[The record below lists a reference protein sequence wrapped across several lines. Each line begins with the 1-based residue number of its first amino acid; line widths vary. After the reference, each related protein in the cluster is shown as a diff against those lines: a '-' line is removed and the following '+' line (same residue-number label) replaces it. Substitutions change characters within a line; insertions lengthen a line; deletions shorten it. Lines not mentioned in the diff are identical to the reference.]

1 MTALDVQ
8 VIAKLLG
15 VTNQSITDMLTS
27 TPHISGNRSIM
38 MNPLSYDKVHFS
50 GTFYHKAWFD
60 FFIIN
65 WAVNYKR

>member
-1 MTALDVQ
+1 MIAPHVQ

-38 MNPLSYDKVHFS
+38 MNPLSYDKVTHFS

-60 FFIIN
+60 FVTIN
-65 WAVNYKR
+65 